1 MTDMFENKLIRD
13 IHCSRYVASYVKAGG
28 SLSSREAW
36 RFKGWLKSL
45 VINGENLSDDEVRFI
60 YNYGTNGKLELEE
73 HAKRFLAESNL

>member
-1 MTDMFENKLIRD
+1 MTDIFENKIIRN

-28 SLSSREAW
+28 SLRSREAW

-45 VINGENLSDDEVRFI
+45 VIDDEKLSDDEVLYI

>member
-1 MTDMFENKLIRD
+1 MFENKLIKD
-13 IHCSRYVASYVKAGG
+13 IHCSRYVASYVRSGG

-45 VINGENLSDDEVRFI
+45 VINGENLSDDEVRYI

-73 HAKRFLAESNL
+73 NAARFLASSTIK